1 MAKEFDD
8 AIKIRWKT
16 WNGGEIMEAIGIG
29 IEAIGNAIGAIV
41 MWPCLVQ
48 VAGIGAAAFL
58 IYTDKIKVEDVK
70 NFIIKKENS
79 QRKR

>member
-1 MAKEFDD
+1 MAKEFND

-16 WNGGEIMEAIGIG
+16 WDGNKIMEAIGIG
-29 IEAIGNAIGAIV
+29 IEALGNAIGAIV

-58 IYTDKIKVEDVK
+58 IYTDKIKVEDIK
-70 NFIIKKENS
+70 HFIIRKEN
-79 QRKR
+79 KRR